1 MTSFENERSEDGPW
15 NGLEIEQSR
24 STTTR
29 WPCFSLETGNKPIE
43 AEAIQGLLQLQNPV
57 LLSNYTHPPL
67 IRPQPQHRPPSWH
80 MPSQKSQNISSSSS
94 DQEPSQPSYS
104 LDRSLSLPHL
114 TLPRPISYLS
124 DCNRPMPLV
133 VVTDPSAETL
143 IATDTNEGH
152 MEKPEGSD
160 DTEDTDDEMS
170 KSKRQSHP
178 SSQRNSTG
186 LLKPR
191 WKDAERLRLFQAI
204 VKDKL
209 LDDMASFHWD
219 KIAVEVGRPKKA
231 CKDQWRRELLPNFMA
246 RMQASY
252 QPEQGDDQDD
262 E

>member
-1 MTSFENERSEDGPW
+1 MTSFENDRSEDGSW
-15 NGLEIEQSR
+15 SVEIEQPR
-24 STTTR
+24 STTA
-29 WPCFSLETGNKPIE
+29 WSCFSLETGNKPIE

-67 IRPQPQHRPPSWH
+67 VRPQPQHRPWH
-80 MPSQKSQNISSSSS
+80 VPSQKPHSAGSSRQDSSQR
-94 DQEPSQPSYS
+94 SYS
-104 LDRSLSLPHL
+104 LNRPLSLPHL
-114 TLPRPISYLS
+114 TLPRPISYLG
-124 DCNRPMPLV
+124 DYNRSMPLV
-133 VVTDPSAETL
+133 VVKDSSAETL
-143 IATDTNEGH
+143 ITDTSEGH

-170 KSKRQSHP
+170 KSKRQSQQ
-178 SSQRNSTG
+178 SQRNSTG

-191 WKDAERLRLFQAI
+191 WKDAERLRLFKAI

-219 KIAVEVGRPKKA
+219 KIAIEVGRPKKA

-252 QPEQGDDQDD
+252 LSEQGNDQDD